1 MNQAIQNQK
10 NKIKSSDAVF
20 NAGIDLLL
28 IICLL
33 IVALPLIYIT
43 SASFSSPSAVVSGKV
58 WLLPVD
64 FSLEGYKA
72 VFKNSKILTGYGNTI
87 FYTVVG
93 TAVNVVFT
101 VMAAYPISRKD
112 MPGRNIFAFMF
123 TFTMVFSGGLI
134 PTYLLH
140 MKLGTLNTRW
150 MMILPTVIGVWNL
163 MLARNYFQNS
173 VSSELLEA
181 AQIDGCNDIQ
191 YLIKVLLPLS
201 KPILAVLVLFY
212 AVEHWNAFFNAFIY
226 LNDQKLMPLQV
237 ILREILVAN
246 QVDPSSILDPETMAA
261 KEGLSDLLKY
271 STILVANVPIWCLYP
286 FVQKYFVKGVMVGAV
301 KG

>member
-173 VSSELLEA
+173 VSPELLEA

-246 QVDPSSILDPETMAA
+246 QVDPSSILESGNHGCQGRVVGSV
-261 KEGLSDLLKY
+261 K
-271 STILVANVPIWCLYP
+271 ILYDSGC
-286 FVQKYFVKGVMVGAV
+286 
-301 KG
+301 

>member
-72 VFKNSKILTGYGNTI
+72 VFENSKILTGYGNTI

-173 VSSELLEA
+173 VSPELLEA

-286 FVQKYFVKGVMVGAV
+286 FVQKYFVKGVMIGSV

>member
-1 MNQAIQNQK
+1 
-10 NKIKSSDAVF
+10 
-20 NAGIDLLL
+20 
-28 IICLL
+28 
-33 IVALPLIYIT
+33 
-43 SASFSSPSAVVSGKV
+43 
-58 WLLPVD
+58 
-64 FSLEGYKA
+64 
-72 VFKNSKILTGYGNTI
+72 
-87 FYTVVG
+87 
-93 TAVNVVFT
+93 
-101 VMAAYPISRKD
+101 
-112 MPGRNIFAFMF
+112 
-123 TFTMVFSGGLI
+123 
-134 PTYLLH
+134 
-140 MKLGTLNTRW
+140 

-173 VSSELLEA
+173 VSPELLEA

-286 FVQKYFVKGVMVGAV
+286 FVQKYFVKGISIGAV

>member
-1 MNQAIQNQK
+1 MAGK
-10 NKIKSSDAVF
+10 TSSKKIMGKGDKVF
-20 NAGIDLLL
+20 DMALCVML
-28 IICLL
+28 ILCLL
-33 IVALPLIYIT
+33 VVALPLLHVI
-43 SASFSSPSAVVSGKV
+43 SASFSAPTAVTSGKV
-58 WLLPVD
+58 WLFPVD
-64 FSLEGYKA
+64 FSLEGYTA
-72 VFKNSKILTGYGNTI
+72 VFKNKKIMTGYGNTI

-93 TAVNVVFT
+93 TVINVIFT

-112 MPGRNIFAFMF
+112 MPGKNLFAFLF
-123 TFTMVFSGGLI
+123 SFTMIFSGGLI

-140 MKLGTLNTRW
+140 LNLGTLNTRW
-150 MMILPTVIGVWNL
+150 VMILPTVIGVWNL

-173 VSSELLEA
+173 ISPELLEA
-181 AQIDGCNDIQ
+181 AQIDGCDDIN
-191 YLIKVLLPLS
+191 YLIRVVVPLS

-237 ILREILVAN
+237 VLREILVAN
-246 QVDPSSILDPETMAA
+246 QIDPSSLVDPTTMAA
-261 KEGLSDLLKY
+261 KEGLADLMKY

-286 FVQKYFVKGVMVGAV
+286 FVQKYFVKGVMVGAI

>member
-1 MNQAIQNQK
+1 MAGK
-10 NKIKSSDAVF
+10 TKSKKIMGKGDKAFDMVLSV
-20 NAGIDLLL
+20 LLAL
-28 IICLL
+28 CLL
-33 IVALPLIYIT
+33 VVALPLIHVI
-43 SASFSSPSAVVSGKV
+43 SASFSAPSAVTSGKV
-58 WLLPVD
+58 WLFPVD
-64 FSLEGYKA
+64 FSLEGYTA
-72 VFKNSKILTGYGNTI
+72 VFKNKKILTGYGNTI

-93 TAVNVVFT
+93 TLVNVIFT

-112 MPGRNIFAFMF
+112 MPGKNIFAFMF
-123 TFTMVFSGGLI
+123 SFTMIFSGGLI

-140 MKLGTLNTRW
+140 LNLGTLNTRW
-150 MMILPTVIGVWNL
+150 VMILPTVIGVWNL

-173 VSSELLEA
+173 ISPELLEA
-181 AQIDGCNDIQ
+181 AQIDGCDDIN
-191 YLIKVLLPLS
+191 YLIRVVVPLS

-237 ILREILVAN
+237 VLREILVAN
-246 QVDPSSILDPETMAA
+246 QIDPSSLLDPTTMSA
-261 KEGLSDLLKY
+261 KEGLADLMKY

-286 FVQKYFVKGVMVGAV
+286 FVQKYFVKGVMVGAI

>member
-173 VSSELLEA
+173 VSPELLEA

-246 QVDPSSILDPETMAA
+246 QVDPSSILDPETMAS

>member
-1 MNQAIQNQK
+1 
-10 NKIKSSDAVF
+10 
-20 NAGIDLLL
+20 
-28 IICLL
+28 
-33 IVALPLIYIT
+33 
-43 SASFSSPSAVVSGKV
+43 
-58 WLLPVD
+58 
-64 FSLEGYKA
+64 
-72 VFKNSKILTGYGNTI
+72 
-87 FYTVVG
+87 
-93 TAVNVVFT
+93 
-101 VMAAYPISRKD
+101 

-173 VSSELLEA
+173 VSPELLEA

>member
-173 VSSELLEA
+173 VSPELLEA

>member
-1 MNQAIQNQK
+1 MKQNK
-10 NKIKSSDAVF
+10 NKKKRSYGGDLAFDFS
-20 NAGIDLLL
+20 IDLLL
-28 IICLL
+28 IFCLL

-43 SASFSSPSAVVSGKV
+43 SASFSSPSAVISGKV

-87 FYTVVG
+87 FYTVAG
-93 TAVNVVFT
+93 TIVNVIFT
-101 VMAAYPISRKD
+101 VMAAYPLSRKN
-112 MPGRNIFAFMF
+112 MPGKNLFAFMF
-123 TFTMVFSGGLI
+123 TFTMVFNGGLI

-140 MKLGTLNTRW
+140 MNLGTLNTRW

-173 VSSELLEA
+173 VSPELLEA

-191 YLIKVLLPLS
+191 YLLKVLLPLS

-212 AVEHWNAFFNAFIY
+212 AVEHWNSFFNAFIY

-237 ILREILVAN
+237 VLRDILVSN

>member
-1 MNQAIQNQK
+1 MKQH
-10 NKIKSSDAVF
+10 SSITRRRSGSDRAF
-20 NAGIDLLL
+20 DFGIDLLL
-28 IICLL
+28 IFCLL

-64 FSLEGYKA
+64 FSLEGYEA
-72 VFKNSKILTGYGNTI
+72 VFKNRKILTGYGNTI

-93 TAVNVVFT
+93 TIVNVIFT
-101 VMAAYPISRKD
+101 VMAAYPLSRKD
-112 MPGRNIFAFMF
+112 MPGKNLFAFMF
-123 TFTMVFSGGLI
+123 TFTMVFNGGLI

-150 MMILPTVIGVWNL
+150 VMILPTVIGVWNL

-173 VSSELLEA
+173 VSPELLEA

-191 YLIKVLLPLS
+191 YLLKVLLPLS

-237 ILREILVAN
+237 VLRDILVSN